1 MTTILCIDDDHGLA
15 ELLRQGLVRTGV
27 EVTTASSGPEAVRLV
42 RGQRFNLLVLDAN
55 DPVLNGSKVLAA
67 LHAFSTTPIAV
78 LDARLYASDGAER
91 PVNREALVARVT
103 TALRQAAMARDG
115 RPAGLE
121 GDAGVYR
128 VAGARFDPAANELTR
143 RDGARVRLT
152 RTESQILALLLA
164 YEGVAVSTDHIWR
177 HVGGADSGSDVNV
190 VKTHLRHLRA
200 KMAQLPGAPAPI
212 RTLPGY
218 GYLVPAASPAHVRAY
233 PTANGARPV
242 QRQARHHPQ
251 PAAQMHR
258 KVSPCR
264 ISILD
269 RRGLRVR
276 HGAPPLP
283 SPGGT
288 LDHDHTARP
297 PAQPLCW
304 LLHASAQ
311 R

>member
-15 ELLRQGLVRTGV
+15 ALLRQGLVRTGV

-67 LHAFSTTPIAV
+67 LHAFSTTPIAL

-218 GYLVPAASPAHVRAY
+218 GYLVPAASPLA
-233 PTANGARPV
+233 T
-242 QRQARHHPQ
+242 
-251 PAAQMHR
+251 
-258 KVSPCR
+258 
-264 ISILD
+264 
-269 RRGLRVR
+269 RRGPRR
-276 HGAPPLP
+276 E
-283 SPGGT
+283 
-288 LDHDHTARP
+288 R
-297 PAQPLCW
+297 
-304 LLHASAQ
+304 
-311 R
+311 RRRRM